1 MSKAL
6 NDTGRPF
13 IYSCSWPAYQGGLPP
28 EVNYTLLGQ
37 ICNLWRNYG
46 DIQDSWD
53 DVVDIATWWGDHAD
67 VLVPAAGPG
76 ISNVFSRN
84 SHFSPHTVGIG
95 NFKSY
100 DNHSKLAS
108 FKPFCDH
115 LSSSEFY

>member
-76 ISNVFSRN
+76 NSNISKKFSLR
-84 SHFSPHTVGIG
+84 
-95 NFKSY
+95 
-100 DNHSKLAS
+100 
-108 FKPFCDH
+108 
-115 LSSSEFY
+115 